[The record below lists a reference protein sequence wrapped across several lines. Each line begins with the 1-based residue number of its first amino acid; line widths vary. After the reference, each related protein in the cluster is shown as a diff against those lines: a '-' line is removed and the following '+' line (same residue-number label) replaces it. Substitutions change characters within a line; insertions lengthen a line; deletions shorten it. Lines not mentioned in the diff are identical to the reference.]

1 MGAND
6 SRPTVV
12 SVIGWGAIVVGI
24 LMFFSG
30 GMAALAASMMPPE
43 GPVSPMPSRGPI
55 DFVFEN
61 VLYFGL
67 AQMGLVIVI
76 VMAGR
81 ALLRLR
87 KWGAQVIQA
96 FAAFLI
102 VYAAVF
108 AVYFAIEFRHQLSSA
123 EKSPP
128 VGFVLMMGLTTVFT
142 LVFWMTP
149 TLLTIYHLRKLFRQ
163 HALE

>member
-12 SVIGWGAIVVGI
+12 SVIGWGAVVVGI

-30 GMAALAASMMPPE
+30 GMAALAASMMPSE
-43 GPVSPMPSRGPI
+43 QPVSPMSSRGPI
-55 DFVFEN
+55 DFAFQN

-67 AQMGLVIVI
+67 AQMALAIVI

-87 KWGAQVIQA
+87 KWGGQVIQA

-108 AVYFAIEFRHQLSSA
+108 AVYFVIEFRHQLSSTG
-123 EKSPP
+123 KSPP
-128 VGFVLMMGLTTVFT
+128 VGFVLMMGLTAVFT
-142 LVFWMTP
+142 LLFWLTP
-149 TLLTIYHLRKLFRQ
+149 TLLTIYHLRKLFRE